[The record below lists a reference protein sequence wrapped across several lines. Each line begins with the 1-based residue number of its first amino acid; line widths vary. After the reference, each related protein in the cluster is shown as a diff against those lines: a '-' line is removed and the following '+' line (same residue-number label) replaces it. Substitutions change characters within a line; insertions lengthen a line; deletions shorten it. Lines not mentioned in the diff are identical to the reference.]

1 MANSITAKE
10 IEAVV
15 TNLRKNNIPG
25 PDGFIGKF
33 HQTLKGKKS
42 ITITHYSRKQKN
54 RSTPK
59 FIL

>member
-1 MANSITAKE
+1 MTNSVTAKE

-33 HQTLKGKKS
+33 YQTLKGKK
-42 ITITHYSRKQKN
+42 IHYYYTLFQK
-54 RSTPK
+54 TEK
-59 FIL
+59 